1 MAIRHDNSMRDS
13 SMNVD
18 EAIASVREDYVE
30 QLSAF
35 VAEERARDPSAESGR
50 RLAMPQSQL
59 FARAYV
65 PDIYVAGPQERMSDL
80 IPRKRSGKLPS
91 FAFNSPNLTVEF
103 DDLWWDDLRIDHNGT
118 FTGPLISA
126 WFRRW
131 FPAEDGTPPR
141 GEGVEGFI
149 HSATVDE
156 KWITV
161 DLGSASTKAL
171 YELLNVAQKCG
182 ATLVHV
188 SAGRP
193 IS

>member
-1 MAIRHDNSMRDS
+1 MSGNI
-13 SMNVD
+13 NVG

-30 QLSAF
+30 QLIAF
-35 VAEERARDPSAESGR
+35 IAEERQRDPSAEPGR
-50 RLAMPQSQL
+50 RLAMPQSSL

-65 PDIYVAGPQERMSDL
+65 PDIYSAGPPERMSDL
-80 IPRKRSGKLPS
+80 VPRERNGKLPPFS
-91 FAFNSPNLTVEF
+91 FNPPELTVEF

-118 FTGPLISA
+118 FTAPLISA

-149 HSATVDE
+149 HSAKVDE
-156 KWITV
+156 SWITV
-161 DLGSASTKAL
+161 DLGSASTKAF
-171 YELLNVAQKCG
+171 YELLNVTKKCG

-188 SAGRP
+188 SASRQTD
-193 IS
+193 